1 MSADRWRTF
10 NAVWQNT
17 PEEFKAEYFPD
28 NPAPFG
34 RTERDVYT
42 ALFAAARP
50 HKRKNG
56 KEVRITPRIP
66 QSKLALLAG
75 LKSVYYLRKALKN
88 LYALKKVKM
97 VERGGYSSKGS
108 RYLVWHLPQKP
119 KGEGY

>member
-34 RTERDVYT
+34 RTERDVYIV
-42 ALFAAARP
+42 LFAAARP
-50 HKRKNG
+50 HKRNG
-56 KEVRITPRIP
+56 KEVWITDRIP
-66 QSKLALLAG
+66 QSRLAALAG
-75 LKSVYYLRKALKN
+75 LKSVYYLRKVLRN
-88 LYALKKVKM
+88 LYALGMVKM
-97 VERGGYSSKGS
+97 VEHGGYSSEGS
-108 RYLVWHLPQKP
+108 KYAIQHLHKKP